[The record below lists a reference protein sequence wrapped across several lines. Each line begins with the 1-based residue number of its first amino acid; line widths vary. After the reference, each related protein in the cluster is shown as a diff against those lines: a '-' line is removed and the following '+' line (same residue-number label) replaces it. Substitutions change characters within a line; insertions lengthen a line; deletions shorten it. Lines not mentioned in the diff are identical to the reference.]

1 MAQSVAV
8 SDEARP
14 APIAPAVKRRSAKRI
29 LLRVFVDAMAV
40 ATALFLASILRF
52 ELGLFVLGERAPAES
67 VDYTILTLALIP
79 IWLLLFWMYGLYEPR
94 QVLSPVN
101 EFKQVFH
108 GVIAGA
114 VLIFLAD
121 SVFRL
126 NVSRAWALLALVL
139 GLVVVG
145 GERLLVRKALHF
157 MRRRGGDATRTII
170 LGANHEALTVAKTL
184 EREAWLGYRI
194 VGYVDDEAP
203 LGEELADGR
212 KIIGRT
218 HELKTLIA
226 RHRARMVLVA
236 SSAVDP
242 GRLNRLLWELQSTE
256 VDLQITSGTL
266 DLMAS
271 RMSVQS
277 VAGVPLLFVRRTGM
291 NRAQQ
296 VLKRSIDLIG
306 SLVGLILLSPFLA
319 AIALWIKVDSEGGAF
334 FGQVRSGQDRAPF
347 TCWKFRTMVA
357 DAEER
362 LGELEHLSEGP
373 GLLFKLKDDPRVT
386 KTGRFLRRYSLDE
399 LPQLWNVLRGE
410 MSLVGPRPAL
420 PSEVEQ
426 YDDWVAN
433 RLQVKPGMTGL
444 WQVSGRTETSFADYV
459 RYDLFYIQNWSLSLD
474 LWILW
479 RTLRAVTTA
488 EGAH

>member
-1 MAQSVAV
+1 MAQTVAV
-8 SDEARP
+8 TEQSEPLPVAT
-14 APIAPAVKRRSAKRI
+14 PIKRRSAKRI
-29 LLRVFVDAMAV
+29 LLRVLVDGMAISS
-40 ATALFLASILRF
+40 ALFIASIIRF
-52 ELGLFVLGERAPAES
+52 EILDRSPADK
-67 VDYTILTLALIP
+67 VDYGLLTLALTP
-79 IWLLLFWMYGLYEPR
+79 LWLLLFWMYGLYEPR

-108 GVIAGA
+108 GVVAGS

-121 SVFRL
+121 SILQL
-126 NVSRAWALLALVL
+126 NLARGWALLAMAGGFLL
-139 GLVVVG
+139 VG
-145 GERLLVRKALHF
+145 GERLLVRKILHF

-170 LGANHEALTVAKTL
+170 LGANHEALTVARTL
-184 EREAWLGYRI
+184 EREAWLGYKI

-203 LGEELADGR
+203 LGEEQPDGR
-212 KIIGRT
+212 KVIGT
-218 HELKTLIA
+218 TADLKSLIA
-226 RHRARMVLVA
+226 KHRAGMVLVA
-236 SSAVDP
+236 SSAVDAA
-242 GRLNRLLWELQSTE
+242 RLNRLLWELQTVE

-271 RMSVQS
+271 RMTVQS

-296 VLKRSIDLIG
+296 ALKRSIDIVG
-306 SLVGLILLSPFLA
+306 SALGLLVLSPFLV
-319 AIALWIKVDSEGGAF
+319 AIALWIKRDSPGGAF
-334 FGQVRSGQDRAPF
+334 FGQVRSGQNGEPF
-347 TCWKFRTMVA
+347 TCWKFRTMVQ

-362 LGELEHLSEGP
+362 RVELEHLSEGP

-386 KTGRFLRRYSLDE
+386 KAGKRLRRYSLDE
-399 LPQLWNVLRGE
+399 LPQLYNVLRGE

-444 WQVSGRTETSFADYV
+444 WQVSGRTDTSFADYV

>member
-1 MAQSVAV
+1 MAQPATVQTPRTAPA
-8 SDEARP
+8 ARP
-14 APIAPAVKRRSAKRI
+14 LQRRSAKRI
-29 LLRVFVDAMAV
+29 ALRVVVDAMAV
-40 ATALFLASILRF
+40 STALFLASILRF
-52 ELGLFVLGERAPAES
+52 ELGLFVFEERAPAES
-67 VDYTILTLALIP
+67 VDYTILTLALTP
-79 IWLLLFWMYGLYEPR
+79 AWLFLFWLYGLYEPR

-108 GVIAGA
+108 GVIAGS

-121 SVFRL
+121 SILRL
-126 NVSRAWALLALVL
+126 NLSRAWALLAMTL
-139 GLVVVG
+139 GFVVVG
-145 GERLLVRKALHF
+145 GERLLVRKVLHF

-170 LGANHEALTVAKTL
+170 LGANQEARTVAKTL

-194 VGYVDDEAP
+194 VGFVDDAP
-203 LGEELADGR
+203 IGQPLPEGV
-212 KIIGRT
+212 IGRT
-218 HELKTLIA
+218 SELKELIA
-226 RHRARMVLVA
+226 KHRAQLVLVA
-236 SSAVDP
+236 SSATDASN
-242 GRLNRLLWELQSTE
+242 LNRLLWELQSVE

-271 RMSVQS
+271 RMTVQS
-277 VAGVPLLFVRRTGM
+277 VAGVPLLFVRRTGI
-291 NRAQQ
+291 NRGQRA
-296 VLKRSIDLIG
+296 LKRSIDIIG
-306 SLVGLILLSPFLA
+306 SLAGLVVLSPFLIA
-319 AIALWIKVDSEGGAF
+319 VALWIKKDSPGGAF
-334 FGQVRSGQDRAPF
+334 FGQVRSGQGGETF

-357 DAEER
+357 DAEARRAEI
-362 LGELEHLSEGP
+362 EHLSEGP

-386 KTGRFLRRYSLDE
+386 RTGKILRRYSLDE
-399 LPQLWNVLRGE
+399 LTQLYNVLRGE

-444 WQVSGRTETSFADYV
+444 WQVSGRTETSFEDYV

-479 RTLRAVTTA
+479 RTFRAVTSA